1 MHKEPNE
8 FNFPNHHEIY
18 PKEQLADWEM
28 ELLGAAIKPKTDSFL
43 TDTLQKHVLN
53 KPSLSDLNV
62 IQHISP
68 EKLYTSIIPSSHE
81 DLYTNLESEYSPSHV
96 VDWKTNIVPLDETE
110 DYIDHP
116 VSGGFGTTYK
126 PHKFEKFLDR
136 SLDGELDDEFID
148 YLLEVRPYDLV
159 EEIMSR
165 SPDES
170 VKLWNRLMQHSD
182 AKYTVLSNLHRLPS
196 GVKLPA
202 RMLSW
207 AISYDPEAVARMYKR
222 GDVPDVSREEI
233 VQGFIG
239 RGMFNILFREDL
251 ASGITL
257 QEMLDIST
265 KAGNVDRI
273 ELLQLLP
280 RHGFIKTADDIKI
293 LKKYNNVD
301 DKDLEY
307 YILQRHQSREVQSA
321 VFRAVYIDGNETRFL
336 SYHLRSYDEL
346 DDDCLEWLIDH
357 ISVISDP
364 QEMERFEALFAHGG
378 EAVRNRF
385 WAVHGTAME
394 GIRQEMAAHKD
405 ADKRRSEQLVSEKS
419 YYVNNNLLQHI
430 HHPDEQLSPE
440 QIIDALEYD
449 HVVKEIPAFSEV
461 AGDETRQNKLK
472 AVVDSRRELS
482 TSELGSNPNG
492 TVRTMTEYE
501 ALQQYLGFV
510 ANDMRQ
516 IADINYVSA
525 SLEQDISFIG
535 EKEYN
540 EAAKGIA
547 LYWKAFLDK
556 GADFQVFVST
566 TVTARGGY
574 TKSDTYLLDRILS
587 NFTDKELQKYAGQL
601 VLHDGDITQ
610 KSPEKVKVVL
620 LDDWTISGAQ
630 LRSGYTD
637 FCAAHP
643 ELTKSVEIQLMIATR
658 DRLAMGLEEM
668 QTSQV
673 SQHGTYSMTAHD
685 VPTVVRAYYV
695 ARQADEVGRSAH
707 EARITGSHSS
717 VDFGFASDIGQ
728 YKTPDSNMPALAS
741 IVRPYR
747 AKGYKPQN
755 INRLG
760 TASMVKVLQ
769 ERFNQYV

>member
-8 FNFPNHHEIY
+8 FNHHQHHEIH
-18 PKEQLADWEM
+18 PEEQLADWEK
-28 ELLGAAIKPKTDSFL
+28 ELLGYATNNKKKPKLDPNNLSFL
-43 TDTLQKHVLN
+43 TDTLQKHVL
-53 KPSLSDLNV
+53 KEDSLSDLSGHHV
-62 IQHISP
+62 ISHIDPP
-68 EKLYTSIIPSSHE
+68 ELYKQIIPSSHE
-81 DLYTNLESEYSPSHV
+81 DYWESHD
-96 VDWKTNIVPLDETE
+96 VDYNYNTNIVPLDEAE
-110 DYIDHP
+110 DYIYNP
-116 VSGGFGTTYK
+116 ISSNK
-126 PHKFEKFLDR
+126 PHKFDKFADR
-136 SLDGELDDEFID
+136 PLNGELDDEFID
-148 YLLEVRPYDLV
+148 YLLEVRPYDLT

-170 VKLWNRLMQHSD
+170 VELWNKLVQHSN
-182 AKYTVLSNLHRLPS
+182 AKYAVLGNLHRLPS

-207 AISYDPEAVARMYKR
+207 AINYDPVAVAHMYKR

-233 VQGFIG
+233 IQKFVEQN
-239 RGMFNILFREDL
+239 MFGALFREDL
-251 ASGITL
+251 VSGMTL
-257 QEMLDIST
+257 QEILDIT
-265 KAGNVDRI
+265 AKAGNVDRI
-273 ELLQLLP
+273 DLLQRLMS
-280 RHGFIKTADDIKI
+280 HGFIKTADDIKI
-293 LKKYNNVD
+293 LKKHNNMNSR
-301 DKDLEY
+301 DLEY
-307 YILQRHQSREVQSA
+307 YILQGHKPKEVQSA
-321 VFRAVYIDGNETRFL
+321 VFQTVYIDGGENQIM
-336 SYHLRSYDEL
+336 SHHLRHYDEL

-357 ISVISDP
+357 TRVISNP
-364 QEMERFEALFAHGG
+364 QEMEQLEALFAGGG
-378 EAVRNRF
+378 EAVRSRF
-385 WAVHGTAME
+385 KAVHGAAMD
-394 GIRQEMAAHKD
+394 GIRQEMAAHQD

-419 YYVNNNLLQHI
+419 YYINNNLLQHV
-430 HHPDEQLSPE
+430 HEPGEQLAPE

-461 AGDETRQNKLK
+461 ASDETRQNTLK

-482 TSELGSNPNG
+482 TGELGSNPNG

-501 ALQQYLGFV
+501 ALQEYLEFV
-510 ANDMRQ
+510 ANNMRQ
-516 IADINYVSA
+516 ISDINYVTK
-525 SLEQDISFIG
+525 SLEQDISYIG

-566 TVTARGGY
+566 TVTTRGGY

-601 VLHDGDITQ
+601 VLHDSDITQ

-637 FCAAHP
+637 FCSAHP
-643 ELTKSVEIQLMIATR
+643 ELTKSVEIQLMIATK
-658 DRLAMGLEEM
+658 DRLAMGLEDM
-668 QTSQV
+668 QTSQE
-673 SQHGTYSMTAHD
+673 SQYGLYSMTAHY

-728 YKTPDSNMPALAS
+728 YKSPDSNMPALAS

-747 AKGYKPQN
+747 AKDYKPQN

-769 ERFNQYV
+769 ERFNQYA